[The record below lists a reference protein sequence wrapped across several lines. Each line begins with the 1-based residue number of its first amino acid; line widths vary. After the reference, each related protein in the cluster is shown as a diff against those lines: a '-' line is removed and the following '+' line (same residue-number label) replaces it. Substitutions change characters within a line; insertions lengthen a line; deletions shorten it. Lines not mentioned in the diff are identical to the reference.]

1 MKNNV
6 RRFSELDGYKIHK
19 KDQDVNDWLVR
30 GEDDRILGNVNDLMV
45 DMELMKVVYLEV
57 SLSDHYLRI
66 FGRPLFI
73 LLPVNNVDLDKE
85 TEEVL
90 ARGMNEKMLE
100 VYPTYEG
107 RIITPAYLFKL
118 QTHFDLIE
126 QGIYKEQIAYSNMSE
141 EMPYKLQKG
150 HHDDFDHKHNDDDH
164 IFDYDLSEL
173 RVKYLELKKELKIAQ
188 AEREIAVLE
197 RDIALA
203 QMKKEKLEKPNRRY
217 KHNFEHK

>member
-1 MKNNV
+1 MKDNLI
-6 RRFSELDGYKIHK
+6 RFSELDGYKIHK

-57 SLSDHYLRI
+57 SLSDHYQKI
-66 FGRPLFI
+66 FGKPLFM

-90 ARGMNEKMLE
+90 ARGVNEKMLE
-100 VYPTYEG
+100 VYPSYEG

-126 QGIYKEQIAYSNMSE
+126 QGIYKEQIASKYEDYSNLSD
-141 EMPYKLQKG
+141 EMPNRSSKG
-150 HHDDFDHKHNDDDH
+150 HDDEH

-173 RVKYLELKKELKIAQ
+173 RVKYLELKKELKISQ
-188 AEREIAVLE
+188 AEREIAMLE
-197 RDIALA
+197 RDIAFA

-217 KHNFEHK
+217 RHNFEHK